1 MEKELKMS
9 LNATVKVFY
18 TLLKPNKV
26 YTKPSITTKLAKQVS
41 IKASRAAVL
50 LVTFTGFVL
59 VWFFPCIVNS

>member
-41 IKASRAAVL
+41 IKASQAGHL
-50 LVTFTGFVL
+50 YWFCFGLV
-59 VWFFPCIVNS
+59 FPLHS